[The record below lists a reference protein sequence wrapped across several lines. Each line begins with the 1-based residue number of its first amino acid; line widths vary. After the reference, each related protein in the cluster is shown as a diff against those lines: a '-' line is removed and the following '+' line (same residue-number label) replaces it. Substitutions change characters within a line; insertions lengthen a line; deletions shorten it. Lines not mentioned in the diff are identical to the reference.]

1 MSNSGF
7 SDSNDKQSLIE
18 QLLFPIRRINVKRLA
33 AAINGKTILIT
44 GATAGIGE
52 ALTLLLSDY
61 NTTLILTGRNEEKLK
76 LFQAQLKN
84 KSCTVLSFTA
94 DLREETQ
101 IENLLQQLNNK
112 NIEVDIFINNAGK
125 SIYRGLA
132 ETLNR
137 YHDIKRSTATNF
149 TGPVQLLLGL
159 LPSIL
164 RKQGQLINVSTLTV
178 LLPHTHGWS
187 AYYASKAAFDDWL
200 KCMEPELK
208 ANKVSV
214 SSIYLPLVKTDMSM
228 INKNNHKKAAMTKKK
243 AVSILVNYLIAR
255 KRKYRPWWTAF
266 VLFPQFVLP
275 NLWYAMQVR
284 KLKRTNK

>member
-1 MSNSGF
+1 MSTSGF
-7 SDSNDKQSLIE
+7 TDTDNKQSLIE
-18 QLLFPIRRINVKRLA
+18 QFLFPAKKINVKSLA
-33 AAINGKTILIT
+33 EAITGKTILIT

-52 ALTLLLSDY
+52 ALALLLSDY

-76 LFQAQLKN
+76 LMQEELKS
-84 KSCTVLSFTA
+84 KPCTVLSFTA
-94 DLREETQ
+94 DLREEIQ
-101 IENLLQQLNNK
+101 IETLLQQLNNK

-137 YHDIKRSTATNF
+137 YHDIKRSAATNF
-149 TGPVQLLLGL
+149 TGPIQLLLGL

-164 RKQGQLINVSTLTV
+164 KKEGQIINVSTLTV

-214 SSIYLPLVKTDMSM
+214 SSIYLPLVRTGMSM

-255 KRKYRPWWTAF
+255 KRKYRPWWIGF

-284 KLKRTNK
+284 KLKRINK